1 MAKKKTISEI
11 REEPGKSNAG
21 KYKNVKSDDFA
32 GPNGTYPINTLKRA
46 KSAMKLS
53 HFAANPGNIVK
64 NVLKKYPELKEEKKS
79 PITYGMSPIKFNG
92 DPDPRKKGKKYKT
105 GSYIDETDH
114 EEGKYTTTNKK
125 LPGNKYNVENLSRIK
140 EDKKGQY
147 MVSLDD
153 SYGPDS
159 ETESATPNS
168 AYTKEKRVSNYN
180 QGSNAV
186 RDTLRPKK
194 GKYFKQGWGEKER
207 NVSYN
212 YNK

>member
-1 MAKKKTISEI
+1 MAKKETISEI
-11 REEPGKSNAG
+11 REKPGMSNAG

-46 KSAMKLS
+46 KSAIKLA

-64 NVLKKYPELKEEKKS
+64 NVLKKYPELDEKKKS
-79 PITYGMSPIKFNG
+79 PVTYGNNPIKFTG
-92 DPDPRKKGKKYKT
+92 DQDPRKKGKKYKT

-114 EEGKYTTTNKK
+114 EKGEYTTTNKK

-153 SYGPDS
+153 SYGSDS
-159 ETESATPNS
+159 ETQSATPKS
-168 AYTKEKRVSNYN
+168 AYTKESRVSNYD
-180 QGSNAV
+180 QGRNAV

-194 GKYFKQGWGEKER
+194 GKHFKMGWGEKER
-207 NVSYN
+207 NN
-212 YNK
+212 